1 MTKSQLQLLLAVL
14 NLIAF
19 LAVVAVNAL
28 ANALPLAGKTTGQL
42 SDQYPNLFV
51 PSGLT
56 FSIWGIIYILL
67 AIYVTYSLV
76 QSIRMPG
83 QSIGF
88 MQKISILFIITCIAN
103 VAWIFSWH
111 HEVLPLSLIF
121 MVILLG
127 TLAAIYIRLNIGR
140 SAAGTLE
147 KYMVHLP
154 MSIYFGWITVAT
166 IANVTALLVAYKWNR
181 FGISEQ
187 VWAIIMIGIAA
198 GLALLVLFYRK
209 DLFYALVVDWAVLGI
224 LIKRTADK
232 TTPAQGIIITS
243 VVCIAAITLGL
254 IIQIIRG
261 QVYR

>member
-1 MTKSQLQLLLAVL
+1 
-14 NLIAF
+14 
-19 LAVVAVNAL
+19 VVVNAL

-56 FSIWGIIYILL
+56 FLIWGVIYILL
-67 AIYVTYSLV
+67 TIYVTYGII
-76 QSIRMPG
+76 QSVKMPA
-83 QSIGF
+83 QAAAFSRRIGF
-88 MQKISILFIITCIAN
+88 LFIITCIAN

-111 HEVLPLSLIF
+111 YEKLPLSLIF

-127 TLAAIYIRLNIGR
+127 TLAAIYIRLKIGR
-140 SAAGTLE
+140 SSAGPAA
-147 KYMVHLP
+147 KYLVHLP

-166 IANVTALLVAYKWNR
+166 IANVTAVLVAYKWNR

-187 VWAIIMIGIAA
+187 LWAIIMIGVGT
-198 GLALLVLFYRK
+198 GLALVVLFNRK

-232 TTPAQGIIITS
+232 TTSAQGVIITS
-243 VVCIAAITLGL
+243 IACIAAITLGL
-254 IIQIIRG
+254 IIQIVRG
-261 QVYR
+261 KVY